1 MAVTHADIEI
11 HGRGRKLGSKAGTA
25 VIVLCIF
32 CGILGFVFSVFAECW
47 KTKASW
53 VRVASEGG
61 KERLGCV
68 YGRNGQVALLCGV
81 GGFLTL
87 AIGMIVQHSYM
98 WAAVAT
104 EKQEGGPSIQLTI
117 WDVDSSTGLLAKQA
131 ALLFLTSWVCFGV
144 AEVLL
149 VIGIAV
155 ESTHLKRWNDTR
167 SRCIVARRGSFLA
180 AGVFSLSTMFL
191 ATAFY
196 FVVLKMKRV
205 KEGEASIRR
214 EVVEAALF
222 SNAGSATSN
231 MVMVSPNSAQELL
244 ESEGGIEHPPAM
256 DRVGIAVKASNPQ

>member
-11 HGRGRKLGSKAGTA
+11 QGKRRKLGRKAGTA

-32 CGILGFVFSVFAECW
+32 CGILAFLFSVFAECS

-53 VRVASEGG
+53 VMVASEGG

-87 AIGMIVQHSYM
+87 AIGMIVQHAYM

-155 ESTHLKRWNDTR
+155 ESTHLKKWNDTR

-180 AGVFSLSTMFL
+180 AGVFGLSTMFL

-222 SNAGSATSN
+222 SNPRPATSN
-231 MVMVSPNSAQELL
+231 MVIVSPSAQELL

-256 DRVGIAVKASNPQ
+256 DRFGIAVKASNPH